1 MHGESNFLKLQNIK
15 KNKKNIGMS
24 LTTKYHYFRFP
35 QLQYVME
42 NKNRRKTGQKSTQLI
57 VCLSYFAKKEW
68 LGWVN
73 SLD

>member
-1 MHGESNFLKLQNIK
+1 
-15 KNKKNIGMS
+15 MS

-35 QLQYVME
+35 QLQYVLE

-57 VCLSYFAKKEW
+57 VFLSYFATKEW